1 MNESIHRSTKNKEQ
15 SIPFYWHIILI
26 IKPWQNLP
34 LQHSLTL
41 VMRLKGIINGGI
53 LWMGEDG
60 FFYGIPFH
68 RVVKF
73 NPIDKSLTE
82 IGPDFGQRGG
92 KWKCGVRAN
101 NSNIYCVPYNS
112 NRILKINTND
122 GTVETLDDVE
132 LPETCLCLWES
143 WALASDNNI
152 YYMPCFARLSS
163 VGGYNKQ

>member
-1 MNESIHRSTKNKEQ
+1 MAESSFTTLIDIGDEIEGHNKWWN
-15 SIPFYWHIILI
+15 F
-26 IKPWQNLP
+26 
-34 LQHSLTL
+34 
-41 VMRLKGIINGGI
+41 VDR
-53 LWMGEDG
+53 EDG